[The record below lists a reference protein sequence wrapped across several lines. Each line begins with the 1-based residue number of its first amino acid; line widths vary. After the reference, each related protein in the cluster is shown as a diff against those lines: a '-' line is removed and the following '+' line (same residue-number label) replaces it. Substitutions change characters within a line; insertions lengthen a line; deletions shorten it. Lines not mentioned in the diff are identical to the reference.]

1 MAPNANPP
9 VCRIMDFGKYVY
21 EEQKKQ
27 NHVKSTASKIKEIEL
42 TARIA
47 PNDFMTK
54 IRHAE
59 GFLDEGSKVK
69 VRLKF
74 RGRELAHPEIGFGV
88 VKRAIDELAGMGHPD
103 SEPKL
108 LGKHINLMI
117 SPLPA
122 NKRKP
127 KYFVREESE
136 PGAEAP
142 KQD

>member
-1 MAPNANPP
+1 M
-9 VCRIMDFGKYVY
+9 
-21 EEQKKQ
+21 
-27 NHVKSTASKIKEIEL
+27 KSTASKIKEIEL

-127 KYFVREESE
+127 KYFVREEPE

-142 KQD
+142 AQD